1 MKQGICLLVAA
12 FSAMASPI
20 SWACSYD
27 GQFTNPFSESYP
39 GSLDVAIA
47 TQQAIRGQL
56 IEAPQRLKGG
66 QGLRR
71 ASWWL
76 NLMVERNPN
85 LPSGTYIYLVDS
97 QLWSQY
103 QPDQRL
109 AIHVDA
115 PNSAENVL
123 LISEAAL
130 SSVISEK
137 ITLNKARDLGVVT
150 W

>member
-1 MKQGICLLVAA
+1 MKQGICLLI
-12 FSAMASPI
+12 SALITLASPI

-27 GQFTNPFSESYP
+27 GQFNNPFSESYP

-47 TQQAIRGQL
+47 TQQAIRDQL
-56 IEAPQRLKGG
+56 IETPQRLDGG

-85 LPSGTYIYLVDS
+85 LPSGAYIYLVDR

-103 QPDQRL
+103 QAGNRL
-109 AIHVDA
+109 TIHVDA
-115 PNSAENVL
+115 PDPSAEVM

-130 SSVISEK
+130 SNVISDK
-137 ITLNKARDLGVVT
+137 MTLNQARDLGVVI